1 MKYMVFVS
9 VPSIIEIEAN
19 SEEDAKQQVLNNL
32 INTKQIKPAD
42 YVEIKVA
49 EEKHINS

>member
-1 MKYMVFVS
+1 MKYTVFVS
-9 VPSIIEIEAN
+9 VPNTIEIEAN
-19 SEEDAKQQVLNNL
+19 SEEDAKQKVLGNL
-32 INTKQIKPAD
+32 ISTKQIKPAD